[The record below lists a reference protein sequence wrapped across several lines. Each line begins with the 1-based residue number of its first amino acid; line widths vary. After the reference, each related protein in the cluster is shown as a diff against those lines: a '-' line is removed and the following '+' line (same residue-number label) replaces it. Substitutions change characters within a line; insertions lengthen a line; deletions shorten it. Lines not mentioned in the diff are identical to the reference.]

1 MAHNNSRDL
10 GDKVVKAIQF
20 VSNRDITIPV
30 TDTKEEEN
38 QILFSGRTE
47 GSDKWYEYRQVA
59 RIGWHIVGKN
69 QEGGQ
74 NEARETAKVFNCNT
88 K

>member
-38 QILFSGRTE
+38 QILFSQEELKEAINGMNT
-47 GSDKWYEYRQVA
+47 
-59 RIGWHIVGKN
+59 GKSLGLDGISS
-69 QEGGQ
+69 EKSRRWA
-74 NEARETAKVFNCNT
+74 E
-88 K
+88 